1 MSRNRGDKEE
11 GKSFS
16 GKGKDTY
23 KDSRHEKAWAH
34 RGRGGGGTK
43 TTLKRLKNSKPGP
56 GLWVNAS
63 KGGATPV
70 GLHLEW

>member
-34 RGRGGGGTK
+34 RGRGGDQNNIK
-43 TTLKRLKNSKPGP
+43 E
-56 GLWVNAS
+56 A
-63 KGGATPV
+63 
-70 GLHLEW
+70 EE